1 MLRTA
6 DKRYTVTA
14 HMKMFVA
21 IIFLCLTCSA
31 SFAGDPFLEFQKG
44 QQAFSDKDYE
54 NAYVIWLKLANDN
67 YALAQSTLAY
77 LYGSGLGVEQNDSE
91 AAKWM
96 EMAAD
101 QGEPQSMYNL
111 AGFYLEGKGVEVNY
125 KKSEELYR
133 GSLEK
138 GFKVSVA
145 GLITLY
151 RNGVIEPKNDEE
163 KKFWEKEEQCLQD
176 QDYAQKL
183 YSESRNASMP

>member
-1 MLRTA
+1 MR
-6 DKRYTVTA
+6 K
-14 HMKMFVA
+14 FIA
-21 IIFLCLTCSA
+21 IIMICLSSTAFFA
-31 SFAGDPFLEFQKG
+31 SDPFIEFQKG

-54 NAYVIWLKLANDN
+54 NAYAIWLKLANDN

-77 LYGSGLGVEQNDSE
+77 LYGSGIGVEQSYSE

-96 EMAAD
+96 EKAAA

-133 GSLEK
+133 ASLEK
-138 GFKVSVA
+138 GFKFSVA

-151 RNGVIEPKNDEE
+151 RSGVINPKNDKE
-163 KKFWEKEEQCLQD
+163 KEYWEKEEKLLQD
-176 QDYAQKL
+176 QDYAQNL